1 MDQEK
6 TRKREPL
13 PPWLSRQ
20 ERPADNL
27 LDEATGCKREK
38 LIQCINYN
46 HFQGKP
52 LFVFLRHKSY
62 EEGILLK
69 AYPSPGMGEE
79 LVCQWER
86 SLESHEL
93 DDYSIS
99 CLIVT
104 FRESIIIV
112 EVEPLE
118 ATPGSLTVRLG
129 KGYYLSRRQG
139 QRFSSLGVSAEFTQH
154 AFLTKGDLVDFS
166 ARSFQVRVKLE
177 DSSSVRSLNPEE
189 NVSLRLFAR
198 GNLVFSG
205 ECRLIRQNN
214 DHLAVYLVFSS
225 QHEQIKRFP
234 AKRIRN
240 PRKEIKPPL
249 VVQFIHPLTETNIYR
264 EISDISVSGFSLQ
277 ESQEEET
284 LMPGLILPQVQI
296 IYGGMIRMKCA
307 AQVIFRRKQGDQ
319 IIFGLSILDM
329 AIRDFSALTH
339 LISINTDSHACVS
352 TELDMDELWE
362 FLFDTDFIYP
372 EKYKLLQGSRE
383 MLKETYRKV
392 YQDNLEL
399 SRHFTYEKNG
409 SIYAHIAMIRAYERA
424 WMIHHFAARPLENR
438 LTGFIVLKALLI
450 FINGFHRLPSANMD
464 YVMTYYRPHNRIIT
478 RIFGGFAEHVKD
490 LRACSQD
497 LFSYFLLTKG
507 EGEGEGEGTLP
518 PWTIRESTAG
528 DLKKLEHFYNNISGG
543 LLLEALSLR
552 KANEK
557 SSSLEAAYR
566 EAGLLRRC
574 RVHTLCH
581 SGKPIAFLILDHAE
595 PGINLSELLNCVKVI
610 VLEPDQLPWEVLS
623 GVIAEFS
630 SGYPLPKLPV
640 MIYPARYAE
649 LAGLPAGKNYQ
660 LWILNTAYGGPYLEY
675 MERKVKIRLG

>member
-6 TRKREPL
+6 TPKGEPL

-27 LDEATGCKREK
+27 LDEAKVCKREK
-38 LIQCINYN
+38 LIQCINYC

-52 LFVFLRHKSY
+52 LFVFLRHRSY
-62 EEGILLK
+62 EEGILLN
-69 AYPSPGMGEE
+69 AYPSPCAGEE
-79 LVCQWER
+79 LVCRWER

-104 FRESIIIV
+104 FRDAIIIV
-112 EVEPLE
+112 DAEPLE
-118 ATPGSLTVRLG
+118 ATAQSLTVRLG
-129 KGYYLSRRQG
+129 EGYHLSRRQG
-139 QRFSSLGVSAEFTQH
+139 QRFSSLGVGAEFTRD
-154 AFLTKGDLVDFS
+154 ALLTKGDLVDFS
-166 ARSFQVRVKLE
+166 ARSFQVRVKME
-177 DSSSVRSLNPEE
+177 DSSPLRLLNPEE

-198 GNLVFSG
+198 KKLVFSG
-205 ECRLIRQNN
+205 ECRLVRQSK
-214 DHLAVYLVFSS
+214 DHLADYLVFSPL
-225 QHEQIKRFP
+225 QEQIKRFP
-234 AKRIRN
+234 ARNIRT
-240 PRKEIKPPL
+240 PRKEIKPPP
-249 VVQFIHPLTETNIYR
+249 VVQFIHPLTEKKIHR

-277 ESQEEET
+277 ESPEEET
-284 LMPGLILPQVQI
+284 LLPGLIIPQVQI

-319 IIFGLSILDM
+319 IIFGLSILEMD
-329 AIRDFSALTH
+329 IRDFSALTH

-409 SIYAHIAMIRAYERA
+409 SIYAHIAMLRAYERT
-424 WMIHHFAARPLENR
+424 WMIHHYAARPLENR

-450 FINGFHRLPSANMD
+450 FLNGFYRLPSAKMD
-464 YVMTYYRPHNRIIT
+464 YVMTYYRPHNRIIK
-478 RIFGGFAEHVKD
+478 RLFGGFAEHVKD

-497 LFSYFLLTKG
+497 LFSYLLLTKR
-507 EGEGEGEGTLP
+507 EGEGALP
-518 PWTIRESTAG
+518 PWTVRESTAG
-528 DLKKLEHFYNNISGG
+528 DLKKLEHFYDNISGG
-543 LLLEALSLR
+543 LLLDALSLR
-552 KANEK
+552 KANGK
-557 SSSLEAAYR
+557 SSSLEADYR

-574 RVHTLCH
+574 LVHTLCK

-610 VLEPDQLPWEVLS
+610 VLEPDQLPWDVLS
-623 GVIAEFS
+623 GVIDEFS

-640 MIYPARYAE
+640 MIYPAMYAE

-660 LWILNTAYGGPYLEY
+660 LWVLNTAYGEPFLDYLE
-675 MERKVKIRLG
+675 RKFRLKLG